1 MRTFPFNCLAL
12 ASMAASL
19 AATPALAQN
28 ANKQPL
34 WELGAAGI
42 GASQQA
48 YPGASAQ
55 VSRGLALP
63 YFVYRGEVLRAD
75 RDTAGLRAIKT
86 ERMELD
92 IGVAGSFGAR
102 ADEVD
107 ERLGMPRLGTLI
119 EFGPRVKW
127 KLSEDQAG
135 GGWRAELPLRGVFD
149 LSDGA
154 AHRGMAFEPKLVY
167 QRRASAGWFY
177 STSVGAIVADKR
189 LAQSFYGVAPQYA
202 LASRPSYEAQSGLV
216 ALRLNASVFHQL
228 SRDWRVFGFG
238 RIDSVAGAANENS
251 PLVKKTNGASLG
263 LGLTY
268 TWLRSERSAVD

>member
-1 MRTFPFNCLAL
+1 MPALPIPCLTIACMAL
-12 ASMAASL
+12 TL
-19 AATPALAQN
+19 VATPALAQS
-28 ANKQPL
+28 ASTQPL
-34 WELGAAGI
+34 WELGAAGV
-42 GASQQA
+42 GVSQQA

-63 YFVYRGEVLRAD
+63 YFVYRGEILRAD

-86 ERMELD
+86 DRMELD

-102 ADEVD
+102 SDEID
-107 ERLGMPRLGTLI
+107 ERQGMPKLGTLI

-127 KLSEDQAG
+127 KLGQDQAG
-135 GGWRAELPLRGVFD
+135 GGWRVELPLRGVFD

-177 STSVGAIVADKR
+177 ATSVSAIVADKR
-189 LAQSFYGVAPQYA
+189 LAQTFYGVAPQYA
-202 LASRPSYEAQSGLV
+202 LPSRPSYEAQSGLV
-216 ALRLNASVFHQL
+216 AWRLNATVGHQL
-228 SRDWRVFGFG
+228 SRDWRIFGFG

-251 PLVKKTNGASLG
+251 PLVKKTMGASLG

-268 TWLRSERSAVD
+268 TWLRSERGAVD

>member
-1 MRTFPFNCLAL
+1 MRTLPFNCIAL
-12 ASMAASL
+12 ASMAAAL

-42 GASQQA
+42 GVSQQA

-86 ERMELD
+86 ERMEVD

-102 ADEVD
+102 SDEID
-107 ERLGMPRLGTLI
+107 ERQGMPRLGTLI

-135 GGWRAELPLRGVFD
+135 GGWRVELPLRGVFD

-177 STSVGAIVADKR
+177 STSVSAIVADK
-189 LAQSFYGVAPQYA
+189 S

-216 ALRLNASVFHQL
+216 AWRLNASVFHQL

-238 RIDSVAGAANENS
+238 RIDSVAGAANDNS

-268 TWLRSERSAVD
+268 TWLQSERSAVD

>member
-1 MRTFPFNCLAL
+1 
-12 ASMAASL
+12 
-19 AATPALAQN
+19 
-28 ANKQPL
+28 
-34 WELGAAGI
+34 
-42 GASQQA
+42 
-48 YPGASAQ
+48 
-55 VSRGLALP
+55 
-63 YFVYRGEVLRAD
+63 
-75 RDTAGLRAIKT
+75 
-86 ERMELD
+86 
-92 IGVAGSFGAR
+92 
-102 ADEVD
+102 
-107 ERLGMPRLGTLI
+107 
-119 EFGPRVKW
+119 
-127 KLSEDQAG
+127 
-135 GGWRAELPLRGVFD
+135 
-149 LSDGA
+149 
-154 AHRGMAFEPKLVY
+154 MAFEPKLVY

-177 STSVGAIVADKR
+177 STSVSAIVADKR

>member
-1 MRTFPFNCLAL
+1 MRAMPISCLTV
-12 ASMAASL
+12 ASMALAL
-19 AATPALAQN
+19 AATPVLAQN

-34 WELGAAGI
+34 WELGAVGV
-42 GASQQA
+42 GVSQQA

-86 ERMELD
+86 ERMEVD

-102 ADEVD
+102 SDEID
-107 ERLGMPRLGTLI
+107 ERQGMPRLGTLI
-119 EFGPRVKW
+119 EFGPRLKW

-135 GGWRAELPLRGVFD
+135 AGWRVELPLRGVFD

-177 STSVGAIVADKR
+177 STSLSAIVADKS
-189 LAQSFYGVAPQYA
+189 LAQTFYGVAPQYA
-202 LASRPSYEAQSGLV
+202 LASRPGYEAQSGLV

-228 SRDWRVFGFG
+228 SRDWRIFGFG

-251 PLVKKTNGASLG
+251 PLVKKTMGASLG

>member
-1 MRTFPFNCLAL
+1 MRTLPFSCLAL
-12 ASMAASL
+12 ASMAAAL

-28 ANKQPL
+28 ANSQPL
-34 WELGAAGI
+34 WELGAVGI
-42 GASQQA
+42 GVSQQA
-48 YPGASAQ
+48 YPGANAQ
-55 VSRGLALP
+55 VARGLALP
-63 YFVYRGEVLRAD
+63 YFMYRGEVLRAD

-86 ERMELD
+86 ERFELD
-92 IGVAGSFGAR
+92 VGVAGSFGAR
-102 ADEVD
+102 SDEID
-107 ERLGMPRLGTLI
+107 ERRGMPTLGTLI

-127 KLSEDQAG
+127 KLGQDQAG
-135 GGWRAELPLRGVFD
+135 GGWRLELPLRGVFD

-177 STSVGAIVADKR
+177 STSLSALVADKR
-189 LAQSFYGVAPQYA
+189 LAQTFYGVAPQYA
-202 LASRPSYEAQSGLV
+202 LASRQSYDAQSGLV
-216 ALRLNASVFHQL
+216 AWRLNASVGHQL
-228 SRDWRVFGFG
+228 SRDWLIFGFG
-238 RIDSVAGAANENS
+238 RIDSVAGAANEDS

>member
-1 MRTFPFNCLAL
+1 MRALPTPYQTVACLAL
-12 ASMAASL
+12 VM

-28 ANKQPL
+28 ANTQPL
-34 WELGAAGI
+34 WELGAVGI
-42 GASQQA
+42 GVSQQA

-55 VSRGLALP
+55 VTRGLALP

-107 ERLGMPRLGTLI
+107 ERQGMPRLGTLI

-149 LSDGA
+149 LSDSA
-154 AHRGMAFEPKLVY
+154 AYRGVAFEPKLVY

-189 LAQSFYGVAPQYA
+189 LAKTFYGVAPQYA

-216 ALRLNASVFHQL
+216 AWRLNASVFHQL

-238 RIDSVAGAANENS
+238 RIDSVAGAANDNS